1 MNAASANATYLLTL
15 LCLSVV
21 LLLVHILLQ
30 GNFATKERGTAWNA
44 GPRDGDNQ
52 PQGVLAGRSARAS
65 QNYRETYP
73 AFLGLLLAMILTG
86 DTSGWGL
93 FGGTVWLVARIVYI
107 PLYLK
112 GIPYIRSLVWL
123 VSLLGLLVM
132 MIGLFL

>member
-1 MNAASANATYLLTL
+1 MDAASAHATYLLTL

-21 LLLVHILLQ
+21 MLFVHILLQ
-30 GNFATKERGTAWNA
+30 GNFATKERGSAWNA
-44 GPRDGDNQ
+44 GPRDGDNE
-52 PQGVLAGRSARAS
+52 PKSVMAGRAARAS
-65 QNYRETYP
+65 RNYQETYP
-73 AFLGLLLAMILTG
+73 AFIGLLLAMILTG
-86 DTSGWGL
+86 DTTGWGL

-123 VSLLGLLVM
+123 VSALGLLVM